1 MARRLSKEDI
11 IKAIDSDDSN
21 EKLKETLGSDSG
33 SDTNFLPY
41 SSSDSYSELDKDQFL
56 WTRNKSKNKSQQI
69 KPSKQ
74 FKMFSTNGTCISVH
88 EGKKQDICEKCNAK
102 LVKKNWVRKAFS
114 VSSWGKKATRLL
126 QM

>member
-41 SSSDSYSELDKDQFL
+41 SSSDSYIELNKDQFSS
-56 WTRNKSKNKSQQI
+56 TPNKSKNESQQI

-88 EGKKQDICEKCNAK
+88 EGKKHHTCEKCNAK
-102 LVKKNWVRKAFS
+102 FVKKIELEKHFQS
-114 VSSWGKKATRLL
+114 VHEGKKATQLL